1 MLTSTRMMLKKASM
15 APAARGISRAMS
27 TGPVTEDEVK
37 GMLKVWGGALCSIAK
52 THREGGDYVAAA
64 EGALDAAYG
73 YGKGT
78 VLFKPTLAS
87 GEQTFRGDKE
97 GALSY
102 FVGGNPKYAQDGG
115 FAIKPW
121 ASADFYIAGII
132 TGEKHGI
139 VMGNKLLKD
148 VDDNLTVANFTMG
161 FFRDTDG
168 SLKINLHHS
177 SLPFTP

>member
-1 MLTSTRMMLKKASM
+1 
-15 APAARGISRAMS
+15 MS
-27 TGPVTEDEVK
+27 TGVTEDEVK
-37 GMLKVWGGALCSIAK
+37 GMLRTWGDALVAIATAK
-52 THREGGDYVAAA
+52 REGKDYVKVAD
-64 EGALDAAYG
+64 GVLDAAYG

-87 GEQTFRGDKE
+87 GEQTFRGTKE

-102 FVGGNPKYAQDGG
+102 FVGGNPKYTQDGG

-121 ASADFYIAGII
+121 AKADFYVAGII